1 MVYVGKFFVF
11 VGRDIMGVLIYLF
24 VQIEVF
30 VCIVEYGSIMKV
42 VVYFGKDCLIVSEL
56 LEFFEIEL
64 GFVLFVCG
72 GWLLLLMLEGE
83 CL

>member
-1 MVYVGKFFVF
+1 M
-11 VGRDIMGVLIYLF
+11 
-24 VQIEVF
+24 
-30 VCIVEYGSIMKV
+30 CIVEYGSIMKV